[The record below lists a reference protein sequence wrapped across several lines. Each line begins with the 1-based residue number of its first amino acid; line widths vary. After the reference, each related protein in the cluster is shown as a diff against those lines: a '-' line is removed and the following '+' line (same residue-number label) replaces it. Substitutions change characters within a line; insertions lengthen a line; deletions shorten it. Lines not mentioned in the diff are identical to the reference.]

1 MFTEG
6 EATKERVASYEAA
19 LKDELH
25 GYEQRLLA
33 LAEGK
38 FERLTHEQ
46 LDARVAGVKD
56 ELARVNKHASKSKS
70 KSKAEKDAG

>member
-1 MFTEG
+1 MFTEA

-46 LDARVAGVKD
+46 LDARVAGVKN
-56 ELARVNKHASKSKS
+56 ELARVSKNAPKS
-70 KSKAEKDAG
+70 KSKAEKDA